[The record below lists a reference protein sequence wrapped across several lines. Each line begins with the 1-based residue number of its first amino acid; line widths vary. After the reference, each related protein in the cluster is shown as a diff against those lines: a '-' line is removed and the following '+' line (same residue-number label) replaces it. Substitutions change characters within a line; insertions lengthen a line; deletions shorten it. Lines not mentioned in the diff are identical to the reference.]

1 MEVFLVSLS
10 EIAPKVSK
18 QSWNPLVPL
27 PISCYPVTHYFCMV
41 NCGLLFILL
50 QASVIKLLQF
60 FFVNRFHCDS
70 YAISDCN
77 SLIIISTR
85 NN

>member
-1 MEVFLVSLS
+1 MESLS
-10 EIAPKVSK
+10 AITHF
-18 QSWNPLVPL
+18 LL
-27 PISCYPVTHYFCMV
+27 PSYLLLCMA

-60 FFVNRFHCDS
+60 FFVDRFHCDS